1 MNIPVSKAISD
12 LLNQK
17 GYNWIQGFLQDEIAD
32 VVMWI
37 YEKHGIWINVCP
49 IIIEYNYTKD
59 CINFT
64 YLITKLKTYLENGK
78 MYGNDDKG
86 IFSNSYYY
94 DSPTEAYEAAIEYT
108 LNNFINGV

>member
-12 LLNQK
+12 LLQQK
-17 GYNWIQGFLQDEIAD
+17 GYKWTFPTTAD
-32 VVMWI
+32 VVMWL

-49 IIIEYNYTKD
+49 TIIEYNSRKD
-59 CINFT
+59 CIGFI

-94 DSPTEAYEAAIEYT
+94 NSPTEAYESAIEYT
-108 LNNFINGV
+108 LNNLI